1 MAERDNQVVRRHA
14 AEGMRFLNALTPA
27 GHGAPD
33 PQAPGPGMR
42 HNEIGDNE
50 LAAGRHGQ
58 PRIPLILDSF
68 APARHK
74 FGHWRGRFGPRELLR
89 R

>member
-1 MAERDNQVVRRHA
+1 MA
-14 AEGMRFLNALTPA
+14 TPSFGRLCPA
-27 GHGAPD
+27 MTTVDTSGW
-33 PQAPGPGMR
+33 R
-42 HNEIGDNE
+42 
-50 LAAGRHGQ
+50 AGRRWHGKSW
-58 PRIPLILDSF
+58 IAAILDSF

>member
-1 MAERDNQVVRRHA
+1 MADNR
-14 AEGMRFLNALTPA
+14 
-27 GHGAPD
+27 
-33 PQAPGPGMR
+33 
-42 HNEIGDNE
+42 
-50 LAAGRHGQ
+50 LAAGAHGK
-58 PRIPLILDSF
+58 PWIAPILDSF

>member
-1 MAERDNQVVRRHA
+1 
-14 AEGMRFLNALTPA
+14 
-27 GHGAPD
+27 
-33 PQAPGPGMR
+33 MR
-42 HNEIGDNE
+42 HHEMAING
-50 LAAGRHGQ
+50 LAAPQ
-58 PRIPLILDSF
+58 SWIPLILDSF

>member
-1 MAERDNQVVRRHA
+1 MEL
-14 AEGMRFLNALTPA
+14 ELLTA
-27 GHGAPD
+27 GANLG
-33 PQAPGPGMR
+33 
-42 HNEIGDNE
+42 
-50 LAAGRHGQ
+50 L
-58 PRIPLILDSF
+58 PRILDSF